1 MRMMEQFVAAARAQ
15 VERSRAEVPVE
26 ELERKLTGRDG
37 QRPFNEALTR
47 PGLSLIAEF
56 KRRSPSSG
64 EIREGANVAEIT
76 GAYEE
81 GGAAALS
88 VLTEGPHFGG
98 SPDDLRGAR
107 AATGL
112 PILRK
117 DFTVDPYQLYEA
129 AAGGA
134 DAVLLIVAALDDAD
148 LASLHREARSLD
160 LDCMVEIHSEE
171 ELDRALEMDADVLGI
186 NNRNLDDL
194 SVDIHTTFE
203 LITDIPAGKTVVSE
217 SGISQRSTLEELGRV
232 GVDAVLVGEALMRA
246 PDPEAKVREL
256 ISDEEATRE
265 HVL

>member
-1 MRMMEQFVAAARAQ
+1 MGMMEEFVAAARAQ
-15 VERSRAEVPVE
+15 VERSRTEVPVA
-26 ELERKLTGRDG
+26 ELERQLGSRDG
-37 QRPFNEALTR
+37 QRPFDEALVR

-64 EIREGANVAEIT
+64 EIRAGADVAEIT

-98 SPDDLRGAR
+98 SLDDLRAAR

-134 DAVLLIVAALDDAD
+134 DAVLLIVAALDDAE
-148 LASLHREARSLD
+148 LASLHREARGLD
-160 LDCMVEIHSEE
+160 LDCMVEIHSER
-171 ELDRALEMDADVLGI
+171 ELDRALEMDADVVGI

-194 SVDIHTTFE
+194 
-203 LITDIPAGKTVVSE
+203 
-217 SGISQRSTLEELGRV
+217 
-232 GVDAVLVGEALMRA
+232 
-246 PDPEAKVREL
+246 
-256 ISDEEATRE
+256 
-265 HVL
+265 